1 MEKFTN
7 TLLLRLFAVHIALVA
22 FCASSAIAQNAK
34 TPKKEQFAVAG
45 CKVSNLQVNASGAK
59 EATLTMDYDYDG
71 KGRPPIKII
80 TVMEKKGSSSVTNSF
95 HVEDAEIPV
104 GQGSV
109 SVKVR
114 YLKDEPLTTDR
125 VKVHFRYPISKYQ
138 LGTATFEEP
147 ISWGDKGAEKVK
159 LPPAT
164 AEMPVTAK
172 ASEEVKTVAA
182 VAPTESAAK
191 PVEVAALQN
200 ADAPVAA
207 GGSFSAMHT
216 VKRAPWQEKLTLGP
230 GDVLHFS
237 LFGEPDL
244 VVEDVFIG
252 PDGRLSYLEAQNVMA
267 SGLTVDELRTK
278 FDEELGKFRRSPRVI
293 ITPAAFHSKKYFVLG
308 RVSQKGVFTLDRPVT
323 VIEAIARARGFETGM
338 SERDLTDLADLSHSF
353 IARRGQRVP
362 VDFEKLFLEGDLS
375 QNIPLEP
382 NDYLYFPATDVKEVY
397 VLGEVKFP
405 GSVNFAGSG
414 STIGAISQRGGFT
427 EKAWRSKVLV
437 VRGSLNKPETFV
449 VDMKDVLAA
458 RTPDFKLQ
466 PKDIV
471 FVSSRPWAKAEE
483 LLDVLATAFVQAAVI
498 TWTGGNI
505 GSIIK

>member
-7 TLLLRLFAVHIALVA
+7 TLLLRLFAVHIALA
-22 FCASSAIAQNAK
+22 AICASSVVAQNAK
-34 TPKKEQFAVAG
+34 PPKKEQFTVAG
-45 CKVSNLQVNASGAK
+45 CKVSNLQVNANGPK

-71 KGRPPIKII
+71 KGRPPIKIMAL
-80 TVMEKKGSSSVTNSF
+80 MEKRGNSAVTNSF
-95 HVEDAEIPV
+95 QGEDAEIPV

-125 VKVHFRYPISKYQ
+125 VKVQFRYPISKYL

-147 ISWGDKGAEKVK
+147 ISWGGKGEEKVN
-159 LPPAT
+159 LPPAA
-164 AEMPVTAK
+164 AEVPASAK
-172 ASEEVKTVAA
+172 AKEDASKPVVETS
-182 VAPTESAAK
+182 TEQAK
-191 PVEVAALQN
+191 PIEVAVLQN
-200 ADAPVAA
+200 ADGPAVG

-230 GDVLHFS
+230 GDVLHFG

-244 VVEDVFIG
+244 LVEDVFIG
-252 PDGRLSYLEAQNVMA
+252 PDGRVSYLEAQNVIA
-267 SGLTVDELRTK
+267 AGLTVDELRAK

-382 NDYLYFPATDVKEVY
+382 NDYLYFPASDVKEVY
-397 VLGEVKFP
+397 VLGEVKYP
-405 GSVNFAGSG
+405 GSVNFSGSG
-414 STIGAISQRGGFT
+414 STVGAISQRGGFT

-437 VRGSLNKPETFV
+437 VRGSLNRPETFV
-449 VDMKDVLAA
+449 VDLKDVLAA

-471 FVSSRPWAKAEE
+471 YVSSRPWAKAEE

-505 GSIIK
+505 GSIIR